1 MYEAIEHHKQ
11 YMKDKQR
18 NNTLNNVMNVFCIA
32 VAVYVV
38 TAIAIVIS
46 AM

>member
-18 NNTLNNVMNVFCIA
+18 NNTLNNVMNVLSISVAIYVAYAVVVIA
-32 VAVYVV
+32 
-38 TAIAIVIS
+38 TQL
-46 AM
+46 

>member
-18 NNTLNNVMNVFCIA
+18 NNTLSNVMNVLSIS
-32 VAVYVV
+32 VAVYVAYAV
-38 TAIAIVIS
+38 VVIATQL
-46 AM
+46 